1 VSPNPTPWPR
11 TKAALTEEQT
21 RLGGEIWTAWRPL
34 GRYAVGA
41 CYVCF
46 TRGRRG
52 DGSAED
58 HGWAAAAVGDEAS
71 VVEGEATGGYEAGLL
86 ALREGA
92 LLERAVRGLPEAPEV
107 LLVDATGR
115 DHPRRCGLALQLG
128 AALGLP
134 TVGVTHRPL
143 IAAGDWPEDARGAT
157 SPLHVAGEHVGYW
170 LRTKRGTRPLAVHA
184 AWRTGPEAAVEVVLG
199 ATEAWRTPE
208 PFRRARTAARRAR
221 GLSTSTAISG
231 R

>member
-1 VSPNPTPWPR
+1 VSGNPTPWPQ
-11 TKAALTEEQT
+11 TKAELADEQT
-21 RLGGEIWTAWRPL
+21 RIAGEIWTAWRPL

-46 TRGRRG
+46 LRGRRG
-52 DGSAED
+52 TGGGDD
-58 HGWAAAAVGDEAS
+58 HGWAGAAVGDDVS
-71 VVEGEATGGYEAGLL
+71 VVEGDAPGRYEPGLL

-92 LLERAVRGLPEAPEV
+92 LLEHAVRGLPEMPDV

-115 DHPRRCGLALQLG
+115 DHPRRCGLALHLG
-128 AALGLP
+128 SRLGVP

-143 IAAGDWPEDARGAT
+143 AATGDWPEDNRGET
-157 SPLHVAGEHVGYW
+157 SPLYLDGEHVGYW

-199 ATEAWRTPE
+199 ATAAWRTPE

-221 GLSTSTAISG
+221 GLSTSATTSA